1 MNTEIIMK
9 AKEAKSAEELVKI
22 ARENG
27 LELSQS
33 GAEQLFGELHRPSGE
48 LRDSELESA
57 VGFCGL
63 RDYFA
68 KDTRFDVTQI
78 IGDGLGGVKEAGEE
92 KLGSMTV
99 GLTNSLNKITGDKV

>member
-48 LRDSELESA
+48 LSDSELESA
-57 VGFCGL
+57 VGGCGL

-68 KDTRFDVTQI
+68 KDT
-78 IGDGLGGVKEAGEE
+78 
-92 KLGSMTV
+92 S
-99 GLTNSLNKITGDKV
+99 LTSRRSSATASAASKRRARKSWAA